1 MIKHRRSLANRL
13 FVVGLVLLLQIL
25 ERCAALEGESPLVE
39 ASSEAKSEKAWY
51 VIGIAREGG
60 AAVSTAILLLELAAN
75 AGGYTK
81 GSTFEEGAALI
92 LT

>member
-1 MIKHRRSLANRL
+1 
-13 FVVGLVLLLQIL
+13 
-25 ERCAALEGESPLVE
+25 
-39 ASSEAKSEKAWY
+39 
-51 VIGIAREGG
+51 
-60 AAVSTAILLLELAAN
+60 LLLELAAN